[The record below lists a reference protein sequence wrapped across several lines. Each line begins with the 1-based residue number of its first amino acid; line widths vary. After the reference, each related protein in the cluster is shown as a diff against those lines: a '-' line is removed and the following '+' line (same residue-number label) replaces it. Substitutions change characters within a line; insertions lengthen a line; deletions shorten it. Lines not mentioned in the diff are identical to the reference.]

1 MKYLRFKETGEVKA
15 YESIDAQ
22 EILKHSDLY
31 EQVEVLKQGEKIV
44 HVTNVESEYRRE
56 AVGDEAPQPERDV
69 TIVRGGDGK
78 PVLAPVAGG
87 ATDDDKTKADK
98 DKAAED
104 EKLDAMTVAELKDY
118 ADKNKIDLGDAV
130 LKADIRTAVDKHRAK
145 A

>member
-1 MKYLRFKETGEVKA
+1 MKYLRFKETGEVKG

-31 EQVEVLKQGEKIV
+31 EPVNVIKQGSEIV

-56 AVGDEAPQPERDV
+56 AIGDEAPQPERDV
-69 TIVRGGDGK
+69 TIVRGGEGK
-78 PVLAPVAGG
+78 PVLAPFAG
-87 ATDDDKTKADK
+87 AESEKKADANK
-98 DKAAED
+98 VKEDAE
-104 EKLDAMTVAELKDY
+104 LDAMTVAELKDY

-130 LKADIRTAVDKHRAK
+130 LKADIRNVVDKHRAK